1 MLDTKRHWFKGIERK
16 VGFIFSKFHPN
27 FYTILSL
34 VFALCGLLFI
44 IKDLIVLALIFFILA
59 AGMDFVDGS
68 VARFRKITT
77 KKGAYL
83 DTVFDR
89 YVEAIFLFGLL
100 FLPFP
105 VVIFPSYIWIFLI
118 LFGAMMTTYAKSA
131 AKEKELLE
139 GELKGGIFSRAERL
153 IMSFIILLS
162 LIVTPQYTIY
172 LIILM
177 AVLSNIAAIQRIYR
191 SLRL

>member
-1 MLDTKRHWFKGIERK
+1 MLDTKRYWFKGIERK
-16 VGFIFSKFHPN
+16 IGFIFSKFHPN
-27 FYTILSL
+27 FYTIISL
-34 VFALCGLLFI
+34 VFALCGFLFL

>member
-1 MLDTKRHWFKGIERK
+1 
-16 VGFIFSKFHPN
+16 
-27 FYTILSL
+27 
-34 VFALCGLLFI
+34 LFL

-68 VARFRKITT
+68 VARFRKIDT

-162 LIVTPQYTIY
+162 LIVAPQYTIY

>member
-1 MLDTKRHWFKGIERK
+1 
-16 VGFIFSKFHPN
+16 
-27 FYTILSL
+27 
-34 VFALCGLLFI
+34 
-44 IKDLIVLALIFFILA
+44 
-59 AGMDFVDGS
+59 
-68 VARFRKITT
+68 
-77 KKGAYL
+77 
-83 DTVFDR
+83 
-89 YVEAIFLFGLL
+89 
-100 FLPFP
+100 
-105 VVIFPSYIWIFLI
+105 
-118 LFGAMMTTYAKSA
+118 MMTTYAKSA

-162 LIVTPQYTIY
+162 LIVAPQYTIY

>member
-1 MLDTKRHWFKGIERK
+1 MLDTKRYWFKGIERK
-16 VGFIFSKFHPN
+16 IGFIFSKFHPN
-27 FYTILSL
+27 FYTIISL
-34 VFALCGLLFI
+34 VFALCGFLFL

-177 AVLSNIAAIQRIYR
+177 AVLSNIAAIQRMYR

>member
-1 MLDTKRHWFKGIERK
+1 
-16 VGFIFSKFHPN
+16 
-27 FYTILSL
+27 
-34 VFALCGLLFI
+34 
-44 IKDLIVLALIFFILA
+44 
-59 AGMDFVDGS
+59 MDFVDGS

>member
-1 MLDTKRHWFKGIERK
+1 MLDTKRHWFKGIEGK
-16 VGFIFSKFHPN
+16 VGSIFSRFHPN

-44 IKDLIVLALIFFILA
+44 IKDLIILALIFFILA
-59 AGMDFVDGS
+59 ACMDFVDGS
-68 VARFRKITT
+68 VARFRNIAT

-89 YVEAIFLFGLL
+89 YVKAIFLFGLL
-100 FLPFP
+100 FLLFP

-177 AVLSNIAAIQRIYR
+177 AILSNIAAIQRIHR